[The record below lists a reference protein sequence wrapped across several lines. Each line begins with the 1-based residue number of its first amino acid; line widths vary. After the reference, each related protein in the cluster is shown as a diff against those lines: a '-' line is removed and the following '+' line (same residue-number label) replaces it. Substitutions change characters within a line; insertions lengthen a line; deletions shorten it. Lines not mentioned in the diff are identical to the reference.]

1 MRCSEKYQKHQKEAK
16 SAGWLLFPQV
26 VYHTLW
32 QSSPQSFIQQ
42 YLLSTYYVL
51 CFLLEAEERGTRFV
65 PGTQEGKDTNT
76 TISKIIS

>member
-1 MRCSEKYQKHQKEAK
+1 MLREVPETPEGSQKC
-16 SAGWLLFPQV
+16 WLVLFPQV

-42 YLLSTYYVL
+42 YLLSTYYVV